1 MKRNLIL
8 TLAFV
13 AVFLVAFAAGHI
25 KTIMELEIE
34 TDGNGDSAIVTTLG
48 GQQYLYA
55 INGSTLDDWGATIYD
70 MGKENDQ

>member
-13 AVFLVAFAAGHI
+13 VVFLVAFAAGHI

-55 INGSTLDDWGATIYD
+55 INGHTLDDWGATIYD
-70 MGKENDQ
+70 MGKENDR

>member
-1 MKRNLIL
+1 MKRNLTL
-8 TLAFV
+8 ALAFV
-13 AVFLVAFAAGHI
+13 AVFIFAFVAGHI

-55 INGSTLDDWGATIYD
+55 INGHTLDDWGATIYD
-70 MGKENDQ
+70 LGKQS

>member
-13 AVFLVAFAAGHI
+13 VVFLVAFTAGHI
-25 KTIMELEIE
+25 GTIMNLEIE

-55 INGSTLDDWGATIYD
+55 INGHTLDDWGATIYD
-70 MGKENDQ
+70 LGKQP

>member
-1 MKRNLIL
+1 MTKRLVL
-8 TLAFV
+8 TLAFIV
-13 AVFLVAFAAGHI
+13 VFLLGFTGGHI

-55 INGSTLDDWGATIYD
+55 INGHELDTWGAKVYD
-70 MGKENDQ
+70 LGKP